1 MKLKITHL
9 LLSTLF
15 ATAQA
20 HAAIIIA
27 DDFTWN
33 SVIGGDNVV
42 GNTLDIT
49 WDTDVTG
56 TASDLTSFGGV
67 SGFND
72 ATGTN
77 APLDGGQAWRS
88 KGFYFTFTPDQNYYL
103 TDITTFVSPTSSG
116 GNRRSGPGSV
126 DVTIT
131 GGIHTAYAG
140 TGNYTAPLAGYGE
153 TDFSLSPTN
162 HLLIEGVEYTFSIID
177 TINGIVGYD
186 SIELQGVAAPEP
198 SSVSLLGLGLSSLL
212 LRRKRS

>member
-1 MKLKITHL
+1 MKTKNKIQHL
-9 LLSTLF
+9 ILAGLF

-56 TASDLTSFGGV
+56 TASDLTSFGGT

-88 KGFYFTFTPDQNYYL
+88 IGFYFTFTADQNYYL
-103 TDITTFVSPTSSG
+103 TDITTFVTPTSSG
-116 GNRRSGPGSV
+116 GNRRSGSGTTFV
-126 DVTIT
+126 DIT
-131 GGIHTAYAG
+131 GGGKTMTFSG
-140 TGNYTAPLAGYGE
+140 DWTAPLAGYGE
-153 TDFSLSPTN
+153 TDFSLHPTN
-162 HLLIEGVEYTFSIID
+162 HLLKEGVEYTFSAIS
-177 TINGIVGYD
+177 NGGGWAYD
-186 SIELQGVAAPEP
+186 SLELQAVVAPEP
-198 SSVSLLGLGLSSLL
+198 SSTALLGLGLSSLL